1 MVIILILSIICVVL
15 VYGVFLVLRPRLA
28 INLQIDFYKR
38 INWKM
43 EPISMEKE
51 IRNTRA
57 IGLLLIVLTLA
68 TALIMVS
75 KGLCTVC
82 V

>member
-15 VYGVFLVLRPRLA
+15 VYGVFLILRPRLA